1 MHHMGDWEWMGGGNG
16 RILQQ
21 VKAPCL
27 TATLVKYAELV
38 CLHPGSQ
45 AELQGITEDDGIDE
59 HKHKMIKGRALIVL
73 FFYY

>member
-1 MHHMGDWEWMGGGNG
+1 MGDWEWMEGGNG

-21 VKAPCL
+21 VASTPVW

-38 CLHPGSQ
+38 CSHPGGQ

-59 HKHKMIKGRALIVL
+59 Q
-73 FFYY
+73 